1 MTSPTLPQILS
12 LARTGSSARA
22 WAVFVEAGW
31 DQVTDDPKALTLK
44 GRLLKDQAKAA
55 SGAEQR
61 ANKLHLYGEAAQAY
75 AAAATLR
82 TDSYPLINAAA
93 LSLLGGDS
101 RRAAELAAQVLS
113 LIDNDPNE
121 GENAYW
127 REATRA
133 EALLLMQRE
142 AEACISLANAIS
154 HLPDAWE
161 DHAATIGQFDL
172 ILNEQ
177 GRSKDWLDQHRPPS
191 SVHFS
196 GIIRLDYTDGL
207 TQRAIEDFL
216 DQEQP
221 GFAYGALAA
230 GADLL
235 FAKAFLAHKAAHKSA
250 AQLHVI
256 LPYAAAQFR
265 ALSVQPFG
273 QKWLIDFD
281 DVIAHAETVTILG
294 MDDPPYAPAIQLAD
308 NVAMGTAMR
317 NAANLQSRVSALT
330 IAAQGEALR
339 PHLNAWQQQ
348 GHDINIIN
356 GKRLKTEA
364 GNFPQQDSSLSLATL
379 IWINHGD
386 AQQLKTIL
394 DNTPF
399 TGDTPIIHRA
409 AQGHW
414 IVMSEVSGDVD
425 SAWQIASAI
434 AHDDICSSGV
444 SMLHNIMDVAAP
456 SPDLLARAKAYADVA
471 QPGIVSTDQISA
483 MAITRAAPSSNVEE
497 VGALRTIWGVLP
509 LWRLI

>member
-1 MTSPTLPQILS
+1 M
-12 LARTGSSARA
+12 
-22 WAVFVEAGW
+22 
-31 DQVTDDPKALTLK
+31 
-44 GRLLKDQAKAA
+44 
-55 SGAEQR
+55 
-61 ANKLHLYGEAAQAY
+61 
-75 AAAATLR
+75 
-82 TDSYPLINAAA
+82 
-93 LSLLGGDS
+93 
-101 RRAAELAAQVLS
+101 
-113 LIDNDPNE
+113 
-121 GENAYW
+121 
-127 REATRA
+127 
-133 EALLLMQRE
+133 
-142 AEACISLANAIS
+142 
-154 HLPDAWE
+154 
-161 DHAATIGQFDL
+161 
-172 ILNEQ
+172 
-177 GRSKDWLDQHRPPS
+177 
-191 SVHFS
+191 
-196 GIIRLDYTDGL
+196 
-207 TQRAIEDFL
+207 
-216 DQEQP
+216 
-221 GFAYGALAA
+221 
-230 GADLL
+230 
-235 FAKAFLAHKAAHKSA
+235 
-250 AQLHVI
+250 
-256 LPYAAAQFR
+256 
-265 ALSVQPFG
+265 QPFG
-273 QKWLIDFD
+273 EKWLVDFD

-294 MDDPPYAPAIQLAD
+294 MDDPSYAPAIQLAD